1 MISDEVMEMLE
12 IYMDDELREKAHYN
26 VAPCTND
33 EFLKEYCKLDV
44 TFTEFVQKEFG
55 LDLMD
60 L

>member
-12 IYMDDELREKAHYN
+12 IYMNDELREKVHYN
-26 VAPCTND
+26 IAPCTND
-33 EFLKEYCKLDV
+33 EFLKEYYKLDV
-44 TFTEFVQKEFG
+44 TFVEFVQKEFG